1 MMIAVPVS
9 GKWVEYFGGDIRVAQ
24 ELQRDVF
31 IVFAGFRIVKDI
43 RHLLLM
49 RRAKHKGGVVESMLR
64 QKGQRLRV
72 NFSTSAGEF
81 GDGDVITAEEII
93 LGVILLSGK
102 GSW

>member
-9 GKWVEYFGGDIRVAQ
+9 RKWVEYLWR
-24 ELQRDVF
+24 RYPSC
-31 IVFAGFRIVKDI
+31 AGTAARRIYRFRWLPDRYDI

-72 NFSTSAGEF
+72 NF
-81 GDGDVITAEEII
+81 
-93 LGVILLSGK
+93 
-102 GSW
+102 